1 MDTYCDMVTLLLTFF
16 AVLLSMSSVNEEK
29 FNAFIRALKMDP
41 DNVLTQM
48 VGEGTTG
55 KNDDYTSMPT
65 YDADA
70 DPNMDQL
77 FEYLQEYV
85 ESSGQGDAVN
95 ISQGEDGVIYIR
107 FSSSI
112 FFEPNRSVLKK
123 ESLPTLTFISEGLKQ
138 YESQIRMVNICGY
151 TAQSPNSNNNDISEW
166 MLSGERAARVAIFM
180 QEQMNFDGEKMV
192 LVGYG
197 QNYPVADNATA
208 EGREK
213 NRRVEMVIIGKDS
226 QMNFD
231 IHDALGGS
239 VYEEDKYP
247 TEGGLNDLLFPEEDE
262 AGQPD
267 AGTPDAGTPDA
278 GTPDTGSP
286 DANDTNSPPEP
297 GVDANVSPYE

>member
-41 DNVLTQM
+41 DVMTEM
-48 VGEGTTG
+48 VGEGDTG
-55 KNDDYTSMPT
+55 MNDDYTSMPT
-65 YDADA
+65 YDAEA
-70 DPNMDQL
+70 DPDMDQL
-77 FEYLQEYV
+77 FDYLQEYV

-112 FFEPNRSVLKK
+112 FFEPNRSVLKR

-138 YESQIRMVNICGY
+138 YENQIRMVNICGY
-151 TAQSPNSNNNDISEW
+151 TAQSPNNNNNDISEW

-180 QEQMNFDGEKMV
+180 QEQMGYDGEKMV

-197 QNYPVADNATA
+197 QNYPVADNATS

-213 NRRVEMVIIGKDS
+213 NRRVEMVIIGKNS

-247 TEGGLNDLLFPEEDE
+247 VEGGIDDLFFPEEDDVGGE
-262 AGQPD
+262 PQQPGGAGGETQPD
-267 AGTPDAGTPDA
+267 NA
-278 GTPDTGSP
+278 
-286 DANDTNSPPEP
+286 NSPPDP